1 MLFLSVK
8 VGPTY
13 LVNAISVD
21 KENYK
26 AELIDTEYYTEE
38 DLAQ

>member
-26 AELIDTEYYTEE
+26 AELIDTEYYTEA